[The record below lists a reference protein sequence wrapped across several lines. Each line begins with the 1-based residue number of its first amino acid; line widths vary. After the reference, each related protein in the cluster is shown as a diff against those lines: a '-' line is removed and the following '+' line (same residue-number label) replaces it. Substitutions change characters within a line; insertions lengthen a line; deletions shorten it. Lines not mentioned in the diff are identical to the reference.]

1 MSVKERAGCS
11 VILAFYAI
19 LVAMPSSGFRTPP
32 YAAPNDCKAW
42 ECCCLA
48 LGKLRVR
55 PAVGIRQTSG
65 LRAEVGRGCRVGS
78 RRLTMPQS
86 EDIDGGGRIAEDR
99 EDGQMHDSSSWPRS
113 YIGGDSNAGGQ
124 SNPEP
129 QPQGSVG
136 TNEWTV
142 ELCSKRLSLL
152 HRKLRQVKNL
162 LAKHARDPG
171 SLDDAQ
177 LVKIGRKSNLQ
188 VEIAELEAM
197 RRNLWKGAQD
207 TDEREGATSSAQSPP
222 KRSRLP
228 PGPFAGGML
237 TDNDAAGDQA
247 GRDARGS
254 VSGGNI
260 QEPVW
265 GEAARDVDEERYTA
279 DGLRLAS
286 PRRRGTT
293 VPPTPPAAS
302 LEPAQEDGGDRAA
315 HLPDDAF
322 VASAFGVPGK
332 EGEDFGREQDFGVV
346 EGQVTGMAP
355 LPEEVTP
362 SGGYPKRLAGIMSFC
377 RVSDKETCEILVAM
391 GRVTVNGVVAQDP
404 GMKVDILT
412 DIIVANGIAVTLP
425 PKIDNADET
434 RRPRSDEG
442 KRTGPIP
449 KSEKNTWKAK
459 TKYRWNLDD
468 GLLASRTRRA
478 ASLKRRGGR
487 GTGREDGSW

>member
-1 MSVKERAGCS
+1 MLLYHTINSKHPR
-11 VILAFYAI
+11 
-19 LVAMPSSGFRTPP
+19 
-32 YAAPNDCKAW
+32 
-42 ECCCLA
+42 
-48 LGKLRVR
+48 GK
-55 PAVGIRQTSG
+55 
-65 LRAEVGRGCRVGS
+65 
-78 RRLTMPQS
+78 
-86 EDIDGGGRIAEDR
+86 
-99 EDGQMHDSSSWPRS
+99 
-113 YIGGDSNAGGQ
+113 
-124 SNPEP
+124 
-129 QPQGSVG
+129 
-136 TNEWTV
+136 
-142 ELCSKRLSLL
+142 
-152 HRKLRQVKNL
+152 
-162 LAKHARDPG
+162 
-171 SLDDAQ
+171 
-177 LVKIGRKSNLQ
+177 

-412 DIIVANGIAVTLP
+412 DIIVANGERVIVYVVVYVPCRFRFGCVSFCFLSLVTSRVVLAP
-425 PKIDNADET
+425 VKSA
-434 RRPRSDEG
+434 RKLMEG
-442 KRTGPIP
+442 VANLASSSITTRTGVFDCLFPH
-449 KSEKNTWKAK
+449 
-459 TKYRWNLDD
+459 D
-468 GLLASRTRRA
+468 A
-478 ASLKRRGGR
+478 A
-487 GTGREDGSW
+487 